1 VFVLYHIENCTSST
15 MQYLNNFHCTE
26 EAINIVSRIRETAPR
41 FKFKISC
48 YHYETYTETYT
59 DSDGETQTRTETR
72 TVYTHSAK
80 MDYFF
85 DLFKD
90 VTKLP
95 AYEYATTKVHL
106 TQRFGFEDDHTKQ
119 QYELEK
125 AAFIKKNSRDK
136 FYEFHEERFMPKFVN
151 RMLVE
156 TIPGNTE
163 DYLSVGC
170 FCV

>member
-1 VFVLYHIENCTSST
+1 
-15 MQYLNNFHCTE
+15 
-26 EAINIVSRIRETAPR
+26 
-41 FKFKISC
+41 
-48 YHYETYTETYT
+48 
-59 DSDGETQTRTETR
+59 
-72 TVYTHSAK
+72 

-170 FCV
+170 FCVSIVTFLAPCYRAWFLSNTGKIYVAVTKIKHKNNQQINSLLYCLGSFPQAFYLQIWA